1 MPIIAH
7 INEELGI
14 RVHNIFGF
22 VTPNEFLALAQFHRA
37 HPQWVKTDLV
47 SIVDTDA
54 DVSSITPQHLAALR
68 GDFRQLHQAANFI
81 LVRRHVWVC
90 ANVAGWRLLE
100 DWLDGR
106 HSHDGEG
113 TEICLVAS
121 LAAADC
127 LFDKVEIDAVGNLQ
141 GFRELTRIAA

>member
-7 INEELGI
+7 INEDMGL

-22 VTPNEFLALAQFHRA
+22 VTPNEFVELARFHRA
-37 HPQWVKTDLV
+37 HPQWVKTDLI
-47 SIVDTDA
+47 SIVDVDA

-68 GDFRQLHQAANFI
+68 GDFRQLHERADFALI
-81 LVRRHVWVC
+81 RRHVWVC
-90 ANVAGWRLLE
+90 PNVPGWSLLE

-106 HSHDGEG
+106 HSHDGQG

-121 LAAADC
+121 LASADC
-127 LFDKVEIDAVGNLQ
+127 LFEQAEIDACASLQ
-141 GFRELTRIAA
+141 GFRELVRIGA

>member
-22 VTPNEFLALAQFHRA
+22 VTPNEFLELAQFHRA
-37 HPQWVKTDLV
+37 HPQWVRTDLV

-54 DVSSITPQHLAALR
+54 DVSSITSQHLAALR
-68 GDFRQLHQAANFI
+68 GDFRQLHESANFVMI
-81 LVRRHVWVC
+81 RRHVWVC
-90 ANVAGWRLLE
+90 PNVAGWDLLE
-100 DWLDGR
+100 QWLDGR
-106 HSHDGEG
+106 HSHDGQG
-113 TEICLVAS
+113 TELYLVAS

-127 LFDKVEIDAVGNLQ
+127 LFDCSEVEAVASLR